1 MRLRQAS
8 LNGNPLRLD
17 MAATSIATETGAALP
32 GGAKRAPGA
41 GGLRAAVLPLLLAFL
56 VLAGWQ
62 LIVTAMK
69 IPPVI
74 LPTPVSIAEYIV
86 SRFGILME
94 HAVPT
99 TLESLAAFLLAVI
112 LGIGLAIL
120 MTYSNIAR
128 EALYPN
134 LVFFQLIPKI
144 ALAPLFIIWLGV
156 GSQSRIS
163 FAVFIAFFPVVI
175 AATAGL
181 TSVDKNMLRLCR
193 SLTAS
198 EWQVFTSV
206 RFPAAIP
213 HIFSGMKIAVTL
225 AIIGV
230 IIGEF
235 ITSQAGLGYLI
246 ILATSRADTEVS
258 MAAIAVLCICGLFL
272 YGLVALGE
280 WAACRIY
287 SDGT

>member
-1 MRLRQAS
+1 MRR
-8 LNGNPLRLD
+8 R
-17 MAATSIATETGAALP
+17 AAIATGTGAALQAGP
-32 GGAKRAPGA
+32 ASPGA
-41 GGLRAAVLPLLLAFL
+41 ARGIRAVVLPLLLALL
-56 VLAGWQ
+56 VLTAWQ
-62 LIVTAMK
+62 VTVSVMD

-74 LPTPVSIAEYIV
+74 LPSPLSIAQYIV

-94 HAVPT
+94 HAIPT
-99 TLESLAAFLLAVI
+99 TLESLAAFFLAVV
-112 LGIGLAIL
+112 LGIILAIL
-120 MTYSNIAR
+120 ITYSNIIR

-156 GSQSRIS
+156 GSKSRIS
-163 FAVFIAFFPVVI
+163 FAVFIAFFPIVI
-175 AATAGL
+175 ATATGL
-181 TSVDKNMLRLCR
+181 MSADRSMLRLCR

-198 EWQVFTSV
+198 EWQIFTNV

-213 HIFSGMKIAVTL
+213 HIFSGMKISITL

-258 MAAIAVLCICGLFL
+258 MAAITVLCICGLLL
-272 YGLVALGE
+272 YGLVVLAE
-280 WAACRIY
+280 WVANRIY

>member
-1 MRLRQAS
+1 
-8 LNGNPLRLD
+8 
-17 MAATSIATETGAALP
+17 MATTGIGTETGAIIATP
-32 GGAKRAPGA
+32 TRPKESGAATWRGI
-41 GGLRAAVLPLLLAFL
+41 VLPLGLAAI

-62 LIVTAMK
+62 LAVTLGH

-74 LPTPVSIAEYIV
+74 LPSPVSITKYIIE
-86 SRFGILME
+86 RYDILLM

-99 TLESLAAFLLAVI
+99 TLESAASFVLATL
-112 LGIGLAIL
+112 LGIALAIII
-120 MTYSNIAR
+120 TYSQIAR

-144 ALAPLFIIWLGV
+144 ALAPLFIIWLGI
-156 GSQSRIS
+156 GSQSRIAFS
-163 FAVFIAFFPVVI
+163 VFIAFFPVVI
-175 AATAGL
+175 ATTAGFAN
-181 TSVDKNMLRLCR
+181 VDKGMLRLCR

-198 EWQVFTSV
+198 EWQIFTSV
-206 RFPAAIP
+206 RFPAALP

-235 ITSQAGLGYLI
+235 ITAQAGLGYLI
-246 ILATSRADTEVS
+246 IFATARADTEIS
-258 MAAIAVLCICGLFL
+258 MAAIVVLCICGLLL

-280 WAACRIY
+280 SIANRFY
-287 SDGT
+287 SADNS

>member
-1 MRLRQAS
+1 
-8 LNGNPLRLD
+8 
-17 MAATSIATETGAALP
+17 MATTGIGTETGAIIATP
-32 GGAKRAPGA
+32 TRPKDSGAATWRGI
-41 GGLRAAVLPLLLAFL
+41 VLPLGLAAI

-62 LIVTAMK
+62 LAVTLGH

-74 LPTPVSIAEYIV
+74 LPSPVSITKYIIE
-86 SRFGILME
+86 RYDILLM

-99 TLESLAAFLLAVI
+99 TLESAASFVLATL
-112 LGIGLAIL
+112 LGIALAIII
-120 MTYSNIAR
+120 TYSQIAR

-144 ALAPLFIIWLGV
+144 ALAPLFIIWLGI
-156 GSQSRIS
+156 GSQSRIAFS
-163 FAVFIAFFPVVI
+163 VFIAFFPVVI
-175 AATAGL
+175 ATTAGFAN
-181 TSVDKNMLRLCR
+181 VDKGMLRLCR

-198 EWQVFTSV
+198 EWQIFTSV
-206 RFPAAIP
+206 RFPAALP

-235 ITSQAGLGYLI
+235 ITAQAGLGYLI
-246 ILATSRADTEVS
+246 IFATARADTEIS
-258 MAAIAVLCICGLFL
+258 MAAIVVLCVCGLLL

-280 WAACRIY
+280 SIANRFY
-287 SDGT
+287 SADNS